1 MKAISFLFFI
11 SIIVLVSLKEQEKPK
26 NGVRGIDVSQ
36 YQGEIDWGTVASS
49 DVNYAIIRATV
60 RSGELDPNFEANYG
74 GATGVGLPV
83 AVYHLSYAKDND
95 FAAWEADTLID
106 KLGGKGVAIYLDLE
120 WEEQCGLGK
129 DAVTDI
135 AVTFIQ
141 HCQARGYEA
150 NVYSNMNWYNNC
162 YYPDRLRDM
171 GCKFWIANYGPNTRE
186 YDEQYKPN
194 VGEYMWQYTSVGR
207 VNGIG
212 GNVDLDMGYY

>member
-60 RSGELDPNFEANYG
+60 RSGELVPNFEANYG

-106 KLGGKGVAIYLDLE
+106 KLK
-120 WEEQCGLGK
+120 
-129 DAVTDI
+129 
-135 AVTFIQ
+135 
-141 HCQARGYEA
+141 
-150 NVYSNMNWYNNC
+150 
-162 YYPDRLRDM
+162 
-171 GCKFWIANYGPNTRE
+171 
-186 YDEQYKPN
+186 
-194 VGEYMWQYTSVGR
+194 
-207 VNGIG
+207 
-212 GNVDLDMGYY
+212 